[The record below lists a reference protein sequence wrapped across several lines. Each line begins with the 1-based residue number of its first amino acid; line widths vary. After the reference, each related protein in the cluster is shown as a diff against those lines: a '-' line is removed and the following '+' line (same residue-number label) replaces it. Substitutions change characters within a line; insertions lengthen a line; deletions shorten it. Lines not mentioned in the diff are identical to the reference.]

1 MTSEPTPESTGETLT
16 ATPTPTPSIGGRS
29 AKRSR
34 TTKETSIDV
43 ALDLDGS
50 GVTDVSTGVPFFDH
64 MLDQLGRHGGFDLT
78 VKAVGDLEIDA
89 HHTIED
95 TSIVLGE
102 VFAEAL
108 GDKAGV
114 RRFAS
119 GLYPLDEA
127 LVEVA
132 LDLSGRPYFE
142 WHVDMPEAIP
152 LGNPPFDPQMAEHAV
167 GSFATSAGITL
178 HVTLRRGRNVHHII
192 EATFKG
198 LARSLRDAVRV
209 EGSAIPSTKGTL

>member
-1 MTSEPTPESTGETLT
+1 MTSQSS
-16 ATPTPTPSIGGRS
+16 APSPASDPAGRRA

-34 TTKETSIDV
+34 ATKETSVDV
-43 ALDLDGS
+43 AIDLDGS
-50 GVTDVSTGVPFFDH
+50 GVTDVATGVPFFDH

-78 VKAVGDLEIDA
+78 VKTVGDLEIDA

-102 VFAEAL
+102 TFAEAL
-108 GDKAGV
+108 GDKTGV

-142 WHVDMPEAIP
+142 WHIDMPEAIP

-192 EATFKG
+192 EAAFKG
-198 LARSLRDAVRV
+198 LARALRDAVRI
-209 EGSAIPSTKGTL
+209 EGTGIPSTKGSL